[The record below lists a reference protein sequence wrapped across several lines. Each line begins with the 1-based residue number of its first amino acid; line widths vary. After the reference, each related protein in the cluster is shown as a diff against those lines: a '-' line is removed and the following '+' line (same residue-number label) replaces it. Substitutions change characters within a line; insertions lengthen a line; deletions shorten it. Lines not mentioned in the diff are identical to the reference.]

1 MCTFCVVPFTRG
13 RERSRNPETILNEAR
28 ELFVKGYKEVTL
40 LGQNVDSY
48 LWYGKEGLKKG
59 FSKLSEEEKRTKMNF
74 ANLLDLTAKIN
85 NKLRVRF
92 STSYPQDMN
101 DEVLHTMA
109 RHENICKHIHL
120 PVQSGSTRI
129 LDLMKRGYSQEWY
142 LNRIDAIKRIIPD
155 CDISTDIISGFCTE
169 NEEDH
174 QETLKVMK
182 TVGYDFAFMFKYS
195 ERPNTFAERKFED
208 DVQKMLKLVG

>member
-1 MCTFCVVPFTRG
+1 
-13 RERSRNPETILNEAR
+13 
-28 ELFVKGYKEVTL
+28 
-40 LGQNVDSY
+40 
-48 LWYGKEGLKKG
+48 
-59 FSKLSEEEKRTKMNF
+59 MNF

-142 LNRIDAIKRIIPD
+142 LSRIDAIKRII
-155 CDISTDIISGFCTE
+155 TDLSEKGIGILITDHNVRDTLEITSRSYIINLGEILAEGTE
-169 NEEDH
+169 EQLLVNTQAREIY
-174 QETLKVMK
+174 LGK
-182 TVGYDFAFMFKYS
+182 DFQM
-195 ERPNTFAERKFED
+195 
-208 DVQKMLKLVG
+208 